1 MQLRWP
7 YTTSKPISSEYL
19 QVYPTTFHQAYGIGY
34 SHKLTPQST
43 SFDNLMPP
51 LMCQHRGISVAHLT
65 TTKWRSSWCD
75 VMHRYMKKPT
85 NRAHAG
91 HFIWWTDGIS
101 SHHPNTIVHILARSN
116 TPRVTAIQHRANPT
130 QTHNQSLHHTQRQS
144 DTRFGWLRQS
154 YPRHDRQRQTLS
166 GHEGPTSNSWCN
178 TGTQLRLNLT
188 NLNTGNRHPFGAM
201 SSKGAN
207 DSKHAHTP
215 HWR

>member
-1 MQLRWP
+1 MWC
-7 YTTSKPISSEYL
+7 TGTWKNL
-19 QVYPTTFHQAYGIGY
+19 QTGHM
-34 SHKLTPQST
+34 L
-43 SFDNLMPP
+43 
-51 LMCQHRGISVAHLT
+51 GISFGGQMVSLHITQTLLYT
-65 TTKWRSSWCD
+65 YLPDQTHQGWRLS
-75 VMHRYMKKPT
+75 
-85 NRAHAG
+85 
-91 HFIWWTDGIS
+91 
-101 SHHPNTIVHILARSN
+101 
-116 TPRVTAIQHRANPT
+116 QHRANPT

>member
-51 LMCQHRGISVAHLT
+51 LMCQHTGISVAQLT
-65 TTKWRSSWCD
+65 
-75 VMHRYMKKPT
+75 
-85 NRAHAG
+85 
-91 HFIWWTDGIS
+91 
-101 SHHPNTIVHILARSN
+101 TIVHIIARSN
-116 TPRVTAIQHRANPT
+116 TPRAAAIQHRANPT
-130 QTHNQSLHHTQRQS
+130 QTHNQSLHHTHRQS